1 MTTVRHDQQALDTMT
16 STDAVAVFL
25 MSRPGERFTGKQL
38 AAELDRPLGTVQSAA
53 GKLHAARMR
62 STEPNPVGV
71 YAFRPTDD
79 CRYITYAYRTD
90 RPFDSDLHPVKDH
103 QFRSETERAAES
115 KRQRDAKAKAEAKAA
130 CTLTPTSIDGIYIT
144 GNGDLVRLVPVE
156 IVDA

>member
-1 MTTVRHDQQALDTMT
+1 MSTRNDQQSLDSMT

-53 GKLHAARMR
+53 GRLHAARMR
-62 STEPNPVGV
+62 STEPNPVGI
-71 YAFRPTDD
+71 YAFRPTAD
-79 CRYITYAYRTD
+79 CRSITYAYRTD
-90 RPFDSDLHPVKDH
+90 RPFADDLHPVGKD
-103 QFRSETERAAES
+103 QYLSEAERAATS
-115 KRQRDAKAKAEAKAA
+115 KRKRDAKAKAAAKAA
-130 CTLTPTSIDGIYIT
+130 CTLTPTSIDGIYLT